1 MIFIFVFENFPN
13 SFSWGPSFGPF
24 WSAKYLNW
32 GGESCEIRILPC
44 LTQETYTLKNL
55 ENQLLLFLPC
65 WKPSLPDCT
74 LYRVIFFFFFVII
87 SKGKVFRANRKN
99 PYIFNYW
106 WAGVSNYVYSKT
118 LVITKIYIFILY
130 FTLVLLLIMRS
141 QPASTEWTITSTAA
155 FSYCWSYTEH
165 SDVWLRYV
173 AYTWY

>member
-1 MIFIFVFENFPN
+1 MGSLLWSILVCKIPELRRWKLWNPNFALFDSGNIHIKEFRKPIFT
-13 SFSWGPSFGPF
+13 FSTVLKTKFAWLH
-24 WSAKYLNW
+24 A
-32 GGESCEIRILPC
+32 IRG
-44 LTQETYTLKNL
+44 N
-55 ENQLLLFLPC
+55 
-65 WKPSLPDCT
+65 
-74 LYRVIFFFFFVII
+74 FFFFFVII

>member
-74 LYRVIFFFFFVII
+74 LYGGIFFFFLWLSQKVRSLEPIEKILI
-87 SKGKVFRANRKN
+87 SLITGEPVSATMSIARL
-99 PYIFNYW
+99 W
-106 WAGVSNYVYSKT
+106 WSRRFTY
-118 LVITKIYIFILY
+118 LFFIL
-130 FTLVLLLIMRS
+130 L
-141 QPASTEWTITSTAA
+141 
-155 FSYCWSYTEH
+155 
-165 SDVWLRYV
+165 
-173 AYTWY
+173 